1 MSVIEPDITAMAVAV
16 QDALVNGE
24 RIGPAI
30 DQYVRVESFP
40 SRLRPAEVFLQEIDF
55 TIHLSKNGENY
66 YSVPEDRVFVCDP
79 YRLAQSLFY
88 SVCCHELLHASEIRC
103 GWQRT
108 PAIGE
113 LRAEVGQAIL
123 EKCLGL
129 PFADDSGNY
138 HKWIDRWLRD
148 IERDD
153 QYVFDAVDNA
163 VAGVKW
169 LINRAANSRPWS
181 QHRQFINS
189 TFADLLAHVKQ
200 TQEQLTA

>member
-1 MSVIEPDITAMAVAV
+1 MSVADSADLAMARAV

-40 SRLRPAEVFLQEIDF
+40 SRLRPAEVFLQEVDF

-79 YRLAQSLFY
+79 YSYPFELWL
-88 SVCCHELLHASEIRC
+88 SVTCHELLHASEIRC

-129 PFADDSGNY
+129 PFADDGGNY
-138 HKWIDRWLRD
+138 QKWIKQWQSD

-181 QHRQFINS
+181 AHRQFINS
-189 TFADLLAHVKQ
+189 TFADLLAHVRKS
-200 TQEQLTA
+200 QETLTA